1 MINIDSLILE
11 DFCKENEKFFVGA
24 KVQRIQ
30 QPTRRELILH
40 LRNNF
45 ESRKLYININP
56 ALYHIAFM
64 SKDNENR
71 RHISI
76 PKQPPMFCMLL
87 RKHMEGAKITKII
100 QPKYERILELY
111 FENYSEIGDKIEE
124 CLSIELMGKH
134 SNVVLYNTDNNII
147 IGCAHNIGA
156 QKSKERELAGGLPFV
171 YPPKLNKK
179 NLLTTRSATFVKVI
193 KDSESPIK
201 KLLNEKYYGFT
212 QITLEEIL
220 TKLEIQ
226 PDTPARKLCDEQI
239 QILFI
244 ALHEYISAEKR
255 NYSIDSEFKKFSSVL
270 NLPVKYQSVSALI
283 DDYFAFY
290 TEKTFVENLKSSLK
304 SGLEKELKKL
314 KEGLKYRQKLFE
326 NKDKSL
332 LYKLKADLIMANL
345 YSLKPGAKKV
355 FLKDFDGVK
364 VIEIDL
370 DENLSLTDNANKY
383 YTKYNKAK
391 KAYNVAVEFAQEA
404 QREISYLEELLFSV
418 DIANSVESLQEI
430 AAEID
435 KEHSPQKLP
444 ESIIDKREIRGFV
457 VYIGKN
463 NRQNDLI
470 YSKISSPNDLWFHV
484 LNAPG
489 AHILVKPQNS
499 SQEPDNELL
508 LYAANLAKEYST
520 QKNSGKVSVIYTKRK
535 YLKKPP
541 NQKGGMVTYK
551 NETEIVV
558 P

>member
-1 MINIDSLILE
+1 MDS
-11 DFCKENEKFFVGA
+11 D
-24 KVQRIQ
+24 
-30 QPTRRELILH
+30 
-40 LRNNF
+40 
-45 ESRKLYININP
+45 YI
-56 ALYHIAFM
+56 
-64 SKDNENR
+64 
-71 RHISI
+71 
-76 PKQPPMFCMLL
+76 
-87 RKHMEGAKITKII
+87 
-100 QPKYERILELY
+100 KY
-111 FENYSEIGDKIEE
+111 
-124 CLSIELMGKH
+124 
-134 SNVVLYNTDNNII
+134 
-147 IGCAHNIGA
+147 
-156 QKSKERELAGGLPFV
+156 
-171 YPPKLNKK
+171 
-179 NLLTTRSATFVKVI
+179 
-193 KDSESPIK
+193 
-201 KLLNEKYYGFT
+201 
-212 QITLEEIL
+212 
-220 TKLEIQ
+220 
-226 PDTPARKLCDEQI
+226 
-239 QILFI
+239 
-244 ALHEYISAEKR
+244 
-255 NYSIDSEFKKFSSVL
+255 SSVL
-270 NLPVKYQSVSALI
+270 KLPIHYCSVNDLL

-290 TEKTFVENLKSSLK
+290 TEKFFIENLKASLRVR
-304 SGLEKELKKL
+304 LEKDLKKL
-314 KEGLKYRQKLFE
+314 KEGLKYRQKQFE
-326 NKDKSL
+326 NLDRSV

-345 YSLKPGAKKV
+345 YSLESGLKKT
-355 FLKDFDGVK
+355 FLRDFDGTNT
-364 VIEIDL
+364 IEIDL
-370 DENLSLTDNANKY
+370 DENLSLIDNANKY

-435 KEHSPQKLP
+435 KEHSPKKLP